1 MIAFEKVAK
10 IRLDKLYK
18 NYLHIPEVKHRRTKN
33 IAFLENAMVSP
44 LWAENIDAANILG
57 MVISESCSHRYNK
70 WQ

>member
-44 LWAENIDAANILG
+44 L
-57 MVISESCSHRYNK
+57 
-70 WQ
+70 